1 MQKIIVFVKVLFSAK
16 VRQALALI
24 SQNRLDDGHEL
35 LKSSVMSQRHG
46 LNARSAMVHFYVSQ
60 QQFKVAKEF
69 AVSTLKDHDG
79 SHDPYSL
86 CAAAWVFFNIARE
99 NRDPQAAAERRKY
112 FVRATEAYE
121 RALYYD
127 PKCAIAAQGLALIAA
142 EDALGPGG
150 SDEAMRKVQGARE
163 ALDIFGKVRESL
175 NDPSV
180 YINIGH
186 CHFVCDDFGRAIESV
201 SLTYDFDNRLLMK
214 YFSTKR
220 PRKSVR
226 RVLASILWCYRVC
239 AVRGIRRQQNIN
251 HLLGCK
257 RRCPLFRRQYTL
269 LPSKNQMCITLL

>member
-1 MQKIIVFVKVLFSAK
+1 MT
-16 VRQALALI
+16 
-24 SQNRLDDGHEL
+24 
-35 LKSSVMSQRHG
+35 
-46 LNARSAMVHFYVSQ
+46 HFYITQ

-69 AVSTLKDHDG
+69 TALTLKDHHG
-79 SHDPYSL
+79 SHDAYSL

-99 NRDPQAAAERRKY
+99 NRDPQAAAERKKN
-112 FVRATEAYE
+112 FVRAAEAYE
-121 RALYYD
+121 RALHYD
-127 PKCAIAAQGLALIAA
+127 SKCAIAAQGLAILAA
-142 EDALGPGG
+142 EDALGSSKVAGTGG

-257 RRCPLFRRQYTL
+257 RRCPLFRRQHTL